1 MKHPSENFSK
11 RIIEWYEVNGR
22 KELPWRKDI
31 TPYRVWISEIMLQ
44 QTQVKTVIPYFEK
57 FLSAFPTIESIS
69 NATEDEIL
77 ALWSGLGFYRRAQNI
92 FKAKEVINSEHHG
105 IFPKTFDELEKLPGI
120 GRSTAGAIMAIAYQQ
135 PYPILD
141 ANVKRVIQRYLKLQ
155 TANKTQLTK
164 RLWSESEKL
173 KPQMKIFEYTQGIMD
188 IGATICK
195 AKNADCS
202 KCPLNQNCLSA
213 FSEIERSDISKNK
226 KTARKEKIN
235 FILAYTNEK
244 TLLFKRD
251 EKRYWQHLWAP
262 YEFKGSK
269 QTVINK
275 KKALN
280 SKNLK
285 IDHKLSHLELEI
297 KLMLLEFD
305 DEFNIASNMEYSWVN
320 KKNIEN
326 FGIPKPIKKILLEL

>member
-188 IGATICK
+188 IGATIC
-195 AKNADCS
+195 
-202 KCPLNQNCLSA
+202 LSL
-213 FSEIERSDISKNK
+213 IHI
-226 KTARKEKIN
+226 
-235 FILAYTNEK
+235 
-244 TLLFKRD
+244 
-251 EKRYWQHLWAP
+251 
-262 YEFKGSK
+262 
-269 QTVINK
+269 
-275 KKALN
+275 
-280 SKNLK
+280 
-285 IDHKLSHLELEI
+285 
-297 KLMLLEFD
+297 
-305 DEFNIASNMEYSWVN
+305 
-320 KKNIEN
+320 
-326 FGIPKPIKKILLEL
+326 

>member
-1 MKHPSENFSK
+1 MKHHSESFSK
-11 RIIEWYEVNGR
+11 KIVEWYEINGR
-22 KELPWRKDI
+22 KELPWRKEI

-57 FLSAFPTIESIS
+57 FLGTFPTIKSIS
-69 NATEDEIL
+69 SATEDEIL

-92 FKAKEVINSEHHG
+92 FKAKEIINSEHNG
-105 IFPKTFDELEKLPGI
+105 VFPETFDELEKLPGI

-164 RLWSESEKL
+164 RLWSESEIL
-173 KPQMKIFEYTQGIMD
+173 KPQTKIFEYTQGIMD

-195 AKNADCS
+195 AKTADCS

-213 FSEIERSDISKNK
+213 FATIERSNTNLNK
-226 KTARKEKIN
+226 KIVRKEKIN

-244 TLLFKRD
+244 ALLFKRD
-251 EKRYWQHLWAP
+251 EKRFWQHLWAP
-262 YEFKGSK
+262 YEVKGSK
-269 QTVINK
+269 QTVIKK
-275 KKALN
+275 KKALK
-280 SKNLK
+280 SQSLK
-285 IDHKLSHLELEI
+285 IAHKLSHLELEI
-297 KLMLLEFD
+297 NLLLLEFK
-305 DEFNIASNMEYSWVN
+305 DEFNIASNMEYSWIDN
-320 KKNIEN
+320 KNIEN
-326 FGIPKPIKKILLEL
+326 FGVPKPIKKILLEL

>member
-1 MKHPSENFSK
+1 MKHPSESFSK
-11 RIIEWYEVNGR
+11 QIIKWYEINGR
-22 KELPWRKDI
+22 KELPWRKEI

-57 FLSAFPTIESIS
+57 FLSTFPTIQSIS
-69 NATEDEIL
+69 SATEDQIL

-92 FKAKEVINSEHHG
+92 FKAKEVIDKEHHG
-105 IFPKTFDELEKLPGI
+105 IFPKTFDGLERLPGI

-155 TANKTQLTK
+155 TTNKTQLTK

-173 KPQMKIFEYTQGIMD
+173 KPQTKIFEYTQGIMD

-195 AKNADCS
+195 AKTADCS
-202 KCPLNQNCLSA
+202 ICPLNQNCLSA
-213 FSEIERSDISKNK
+213 FSAVKKLDINQNK
-226 KTARKEKIN
+226 KIVRKEKID
-235 FILAYTNEK
+235 FILAYTNK
-244 TLLFKRD
+244 KALLFKRD

-262 YEFKGSK
+262 YESKDSK
-269 QTVINK
+269 QKVINK
-275 KKALN
+275 KKALK

-285 IDHKLSHLELEI
+285 IAHKLSHLELEI
-297 KLMLLEFD
+297 NLMLLEFN
-305 DEFNIASNMEYSWVN
+305 DEFNIASNLEYSWVN
-320 KKNIEN
+320 KKNIGN